1 MKKNLPL
8 LLIIASAILIIGDFM
23 FSEAFDRGFWM
34 SIVSSVLVIA
44 SMLLII
50 RANKKEAKN

>member
-34 SIVSSVLVIA
+34 SIVSSLLVIL
-44 SMLLII
+44 SMVLLI
-50 RANKKEAKN
+50 RANKKRDQN